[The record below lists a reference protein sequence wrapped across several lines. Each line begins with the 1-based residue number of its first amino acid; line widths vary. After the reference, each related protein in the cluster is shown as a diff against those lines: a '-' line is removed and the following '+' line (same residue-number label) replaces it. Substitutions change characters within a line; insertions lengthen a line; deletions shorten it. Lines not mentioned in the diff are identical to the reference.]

1 MIQKTCPIAII
12 HGDEDPLV
20 PVETSEEFYEILCE
34 AGLEGQSELYIVRH
48 GGHGTREIFQN
59 EVKDKIRAF
68 FDKYLKA

>member
-20 PVETSEEFYEILCE
+20 PVETSEEFYE
-34 AGLEGQSELYIVRH
+34 SELYIVRH

-68 FDKYLKA
+68 FDK

>member
-1 MIQKTCPIAII
+1 M
-12 HGDEDPLV
+12 V
-20 PVETSEEFYEILCE
+20 PVETSEEFYEKLCE

-68 FDKYLKA
+68 FDKYLK